1 MIDPV
6 QFKLGMRRLAA
17 GVSVIT
23 TIEEGIPHGF
33 VATAV
38 TSVAAEP
45 APTLLICVNRTV
57 SCHDVIDRSGV
68 FCVNLL
74 AEPDVG
80 IARLFSSS
88 QHRHR
93 RFSDC
98 AWRPIATGAPA
109 LSAAIASFDCR
120 VVQAL
125 AVHSHTV
132 FLATVVD
139 LALRD
144 DGACPLLY
152 ADGRFAALRSATAAA
167 ACA

>member
-23 TIEEGIPHGF
+23 TIEDGVPHGF
-33 VATAV
+33 AATAV

-45 APTLLICVNRTV
+45 TPTLLICVNKGV
-57 SCHDVIDRSGV
+57 SCHDAISRSGV

-74 AEPDVG
+74 AESDAGV
-80 IARLFSSS
+80 AQLFSSS
-88 QHRHR
+88 RDRER
-93 RFSDC
+93 RFVEC
-98 AWRPIATGAPA
+98 EWRPLATGAPA
-109 LSAAIASFDCR
+109 LSAAIASFDCA
-120 VVQAL
+120 VVEAMQ
-125 AVHSHTV
+125 VHSHTV
-132 FLATVVD
+132 FLANVVD
-139 LALRD
+139 VALRE

-152 ADGRFAALRSATAAA
+152 VDGRFDALRSATPA